1 NDSLVLIDA
10 VNTFRREEGMSAK
23 DAVVAA
29 GQRRMRPILLTS
41 LTTFFG
47 LIPLIF
53 ETSPQAR
60 FLIPMALSLAY
71 GVAFTTFIALLLV
84 PPLYMIQED
93 LQALFRWVKGG
104 KSGGEPATE
113 ANLGGESAATTG

>member
-1 NDSLVLIDA
+1 MVNDSLVLIDA
-10 VNTFRREEGMSAK
+10 VNTFRREEGMSAL
-23 DAVVAA
+23 DAVIAA

-93 LQALFRWVKGG
+93 LQALIRWVKGG
-104 KSGGEPATE
+104 KGAAEANPAVESPAT
-113 ANLGGESAATTG
+113 AG